1 MKNVNPVN
9 WFDILVSN
17 LKNAKEFY
25 ETVFN
30 IKLVDFPAEF
40 GKQAG
45 FPFDPK
51 GINITGALV
60 EKEDFVSGNNNT
72 IIYFESKDCVTE
84 EHLVEKVGGKI
95 IRSKMSIG
103 EFGFVSI
110 LEDRDG
116 NSIGLHSME

>member
-9 WFDILVSN
+9 WFDINVSN

-25 ETVFN
+25 ETVLN
-30 IKLVDFPAEF
+30 IKLVDFPVEF

-51 GINITGALV
+51 GVNTSGALV
-60 EKEDFVSGNNNT
+60 EKEDFVTGRNNT
-72 IIYFESKDCVTE
+72 VIYFESDDCITE
-84 EHLVEKVGGKI
+84 EKKVAKAGGKVLQP
-95 IRSKMSIG
+95 KMSIG

-110 LEDRDG
+110 LMDPDG
-116 NSIGLHSME
+116 NTIGLHSRG

>member
-9 WFDILVSN
+9 WFDINVAN
-17 LKNAKEFY
+17 LENAKEFY

-30 IKLVDFPAEF
+30 IKLVDFPIEF

-51 GINITGALV
+51 GLNITGALV
-60 EKEDFVSGNNNT
+60 EKKDFIPSSNNT
-72 IIYFESKDCVTE
+72 VIYFESEDCTTE
-84 EHLVEKVGGKI
+84 ENLVVQAGGKV
-95 IRSKMSIG
+95 IRPKMSIG

-110 LEDRDG
+110 LMDRDG
-116 NSIGLHSME
+116 NTIGLHSRK